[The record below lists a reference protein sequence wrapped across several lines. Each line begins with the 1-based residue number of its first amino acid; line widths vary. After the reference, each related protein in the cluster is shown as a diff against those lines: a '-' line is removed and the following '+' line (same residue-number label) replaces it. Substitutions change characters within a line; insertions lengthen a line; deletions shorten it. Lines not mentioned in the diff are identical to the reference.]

1 MEEKQKMKPR
11 IWIWLVAVM
20 VITGASAWCG
30 QVKVYNEVVWIVC
43 YAYATLL
50 SESEIVNVALNEFF
64 KVKILKDDMDD
75 IAELMG
81 KAIDSKLGKKFERM
95 IMLIAKAG
103 KSSYASLFL
112 QAYFLSKVCET
123 EESKEFLKEKIELA
137 NKLAY
142 GVIKN
147 KFLDEDIRQMIPDD
161 LDFDNMEQ

>member
-1 MEEKQKMKPR
+1 MEEKQKINRKTKSEK
-11 IWIWLVAVM
+11 IFAVIPKDLKER
-20 VITGASAWCG
+20 VIRYKAKT
-30 QVKVYNEVVWIVC
+30 NM
-43 YAYATLL
+43 

-81 KAIDSKLGKKFERM
+81 KAIDSKLGK

>member
-1 MEEKQKMKPR
+1 MEEKQKINRKTKSEK
-11 IWIWLVAVM
+11 IFAVILYFPKDLKER
-20 VITGASAWCG
+20 VIRYKAKT
-30 QVKVYNEVVWIVC
+30 NM
-43 YAYATLL
+43 

-161 LDFDNMEQ
+161 LDFDNME

>member
-1 MEEKQKMKPR
+1 MEEKQKINRKTKSEK
-11 IWIWLVAVM
+11 IFAVIPKDLKER
-20 VITGASAWCG
+20 VIRYKAKT
-30 QVKVYNEVVWIVC
+30 NM
-43 YAYATLL
+43 

-123 EESKEFLKEKIELA
+123 EEKIELA

>member
-1 MEEKQKMKPR
+1 MEEKQKINRKTKSEK
-11 IWIWLVAVM
+11 IFAVIPKDLKER
-20 VITGASAWCG
+20 VIRYKAKT
-30 QVKVYNEVVWIVC
+30 NM
-43 YAYATLL
+43 

-103 KSSYASLFL
+103 KSYYASLFL

-161 LDFDNMEQ
+161 LDFDNM